1 VKPNEIEDRLHAAK
15 PGTIARVAFD

>member
-1 VKPNEIEDRLHAAK
+1 VKPNGIEDRLHAAK